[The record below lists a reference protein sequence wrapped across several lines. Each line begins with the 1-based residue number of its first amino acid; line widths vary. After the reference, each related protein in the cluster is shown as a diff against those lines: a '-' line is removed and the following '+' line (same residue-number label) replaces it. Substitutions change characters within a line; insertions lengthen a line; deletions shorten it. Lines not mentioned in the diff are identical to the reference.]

1 MKLNVSSL
9 QMPDSLWLTI
19 DGEFLPDHPRKLPMT
34 RGFAPVP
41 LMLGFSN
48 TEGHGVLALNYPPA
62 FADGLDDQSGRMMLK
77 SLLEASTTVRV
88 RLAFLS
94 QQCVSV

>member
-1 MKLNVSSL
+1 MTESL
-9 QMPDSLWLTI
+9 I
-19 DGEFLPDHPRKLPMT
+19 DMC
-34 RGFAPVP
+34 AVN
-41 LMLGFSN
+41 N

-62 FADGLDDQSGRMMLK
+62 FADGLDDQSGRMILK

-94 QQCVSV
+94 QQCVSVQCLVDAMSVCNFHGSLPIARVTEQRLFVFL